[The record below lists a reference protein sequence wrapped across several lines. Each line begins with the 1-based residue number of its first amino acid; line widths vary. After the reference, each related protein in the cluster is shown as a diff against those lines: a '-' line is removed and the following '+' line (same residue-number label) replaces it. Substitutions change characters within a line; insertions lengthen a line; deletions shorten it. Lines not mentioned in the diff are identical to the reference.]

1 MMVKLMIMRSG
12 MLKLDGSK
20 KKKKKSVD
28 LVWIWLMMVVMH
40 SKKCFQTDIAI
51 RMKLEHTKGS

>member
-1 MMVKLMIMRSG
+1 MRSC
-12 MLKLDGSK
+12 MLKLDGSWK